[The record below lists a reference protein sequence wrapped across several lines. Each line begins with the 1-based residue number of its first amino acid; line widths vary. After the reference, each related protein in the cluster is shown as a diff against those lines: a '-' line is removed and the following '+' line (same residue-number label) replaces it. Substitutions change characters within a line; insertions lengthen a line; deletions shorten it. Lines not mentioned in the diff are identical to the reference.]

1 MTTQTTASRPVTKQ
15 ETEEWVAASW
25 RALGLTV
32 EGPASDFFAVGGTS
46 LAAARFVAGAEE
58 LFGEDVLPP
67 EDFFEDSSVAAVAA
81 LIRRNTGGES

>member
-1 MTTQTTASRPVTKQ
+1 MTVQTTGSRPATQQ
-15 ETEEWVAASW
+15 ETEAWVAESW
-25 RALGLTV
+25 TALGLTV
-32 EGPASDFFAVGGTS
+32 EGPVTDFFAVGGTS

-81 LIRRNTGGES
+81 LIRRNTGGGS